1 MRNHIEMET
10 VDMSSG
16 WEPMS
21 GIAGVEVKYL
31 ANDLDEE
38 TRTGSRTR
46 YVRVAPG
53 TKTPEAQ
60 VHTYW
65 EDVFVLEGDLY
76 PLPDGAAPD
85 APHYSLRPP
94 GTAHGPF
101 GSKNGCLLLEIQ
113 YFLAI
118 SESS

>member
-1 MRNHIEMET
+1 MRAHIEMEP
-10 VDMSSG
+10 VDMNSG
-16 WEPMS
+16 WKPL
-21 GIAGVEVKYL
+21 GFPGVQVKYL
-31 ANDLDEE
+31 INDLNEE

-53 TKTPEAQ
+53 TTTSEAL

-76 PLPDGAAPD
+76 PLADGAAPQ
-85 APHYSLRPP
+85 APNYSQRPP

-101 GSKNGCLLLEIQ
+101 GSQNGCLLLEFQ
-113 YFLAI
+113 YYMK
-118 SESS
+118 

>member
-1 MRNHIEMET
+1 MKSHIEMQHI
-10 VDMSSG
+10 DMTSG
-16 WEPMS
+16 WTPMT
-21 GIAGVEVKYL
+21 GFPGVEAKYL

-38 TRTGSRTR
+38 TMTGGRTR

-53 TKTPEAQ
+53 TKTPFAQ

-76 PLPDGAAPD
+76 PLAAGSRAAPV

-94 GTAHGPF
+94 GTSHGPF
-101 GSKNGCLLLEIQ
+101 GSEKGCLLLEIQ
-113 YFLAI
+113 YYMK
-118 SESS
+118 